1 WRPYRVYVHDIGA
14 GTEDHLIYEETDPTM
29 WLGSAMSADRSSIV
43 LSSGNSEFTEV
54 SLVPIAEPKS
64 TPRVIIPRDARIEY
78 QAEPITIAGET
89 HLLIQH
95 DYKALNSE
103 LVLADMPQ
111 DG

>member
-1 WRPYRVYVHDIGA
+1 MAALPRVVHDIGA

-64 TPRVIIPRDARIEY
+64 RHA
-78 QAEPITIAGET
+78 
-89 HLLIQH
+89 
-95 DYKALNSE
+95 
-103 LVLADMPQ
+103 
-111 DG
+111 